1 MYSNEEILKFLKELG
16 LTNQE
21 AKVYL
26 TLLVHGEMSATELAK
41 TMNLHFPQL
50 YNIMSSL
57 EVKGF
62 IEVQEGRPKRYKA
75 IDINY
80 VASRRIAEIKSRAK
94 KVKGLLSQ
102 MRRSIAYSK
111 YGRPSIWITLGMRN
125 ILRNL
130 VELID
135 NAKYD
140 VLVVIH
146 RDYVNSIKKSLIS
159 ARKRGVQTYLVI
171 YPGSK
176 IEELTT
182 KLKAINKAVKR
193 VAIFETYPFAILG
206 VADSSKA
213 VVSYG
218 SPKIMPSE
226 KLYGIVFDEPLM
238 PLFLTE
244 DFYQIWI
251 KSKPLAEPE
260 LPLPATFTS
269 QRLALIELKKITS
282 KYSKVRIK
290 VKGIYVKSREK
301 FEATGTV
308 IGLVDDVYQK
318 SIIITTSDGTRVS
331 IGGPYVTLE
340 DVEAKLITILSV
352 ER

>member
-1 MYSNEEILKFLKELG
+1 MYNSEEVLKFLRELG

-80 VASRRIAEIKSRAK
+80 VASRRIAEIKSKAK
-94 KVKGLLSQ
+94 KVKDLLDQ
-102 MRRSIAYSK
+102 VRQSITYS
-111 YGRPSIWITLGMRN
+111 RPSIWITLGMRN

-146 RDYVNSIKKSLIS
+146 RDYVNSIKKPLIS
-159 ARKRGVQTYLVI
+159 ARKRGVQTYLVV
-171 YPGSK
+171 YPGGG
-176 IEELTT
+176 IEELAS
-182 KLKAINKAVKR
+182 KLKAVKR
-193 VAIFETYPFAILG
+193 VALFETYPFAILG

-213 VVSYG
+213 VISHG

-251 KSKPLAEPE
+251 KAKPIVEPE

-290 VKGIYVKSREK
+290 VEGIYVKNREK
-301 FEATGTV
+301 FEATGMV
-308 IGLVDDVYQK
+308 VGLVDDVYQK
-318 SIIITTSDGTRVS
+318 SIIMVTSDGTKVS

-352 ER
+352 EK